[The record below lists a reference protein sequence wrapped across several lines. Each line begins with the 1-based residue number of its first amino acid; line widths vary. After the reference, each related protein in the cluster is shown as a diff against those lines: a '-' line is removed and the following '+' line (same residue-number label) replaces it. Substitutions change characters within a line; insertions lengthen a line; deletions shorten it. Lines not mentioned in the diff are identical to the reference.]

1 MLIDINSHII
11 PAKYKVALYK
21 VAPQGFYIQNVIDSI
36 PTLYNLE
43 HRFKIMDKFEG
54 LMQVLTLSS
63 PPVEEIAEPAK
74 AVDLAK
80 MANDEMAEL
89 VLKHPDRFAGA
100 VACLPMNDMDA
111 TMKEVDRSIND
122 LKFRGVQINTPTN
135 DKPLDS
141 PEFEP
146 LFERMSQYNL
156 PIWIHPM
163 RNPDY
168 ADYRTEKASKY
179 IIYMMF
185 GWPYETATAMTRLVF
200 SKILERYKN
209 LKIITHHAGGIV
221 PYLEQRIVGAHDNAE
236 MLRGANHKQG
246 LTMSPIE
253 YFKMFYYDTALYG
266 SPSAL
271 MCCLAFCGAEHMLFG
286 TDFPFDNQF
295 GERYTKQT
303 IEAIGQMGIDDSDK
317 KKIFEDNSKKI
328 MRLPV

>member
-1 MLIDINSHII
+1 MLIDVNSHII

-63 PPVEEIAEPAK
+63 PPVEEIAESAK

-89 VLKHPDRFAGA
+89 VLKHPDRFAAA
-100 VACLPMNDMDA
+100 VACLPMNNMDA
-111 TMKEVDRSIND
+111 AMKEVDRAMND
-122 LKFRGVQINTPTN
+122 LKFRGVQINTPIN

-141 PEFEP
+141 PEFVP
-146 LFERMSQYNL
+146 LFEKMSQYNL

-163 RNPDY
+163 RGPDY

-179 IIYMMF
+179 IIYNMF

-200 SKILERYKN
+200 SKILERYQN

-266 SPSAL
+266 NASAL

-303 IEAIGQMGIDDSDK
+303 IEAIGQMDIDDSDK

-328 MRLPV
+328 MRLPI